1 MAVTKCFDVLVIGAG
16 PAGLAIAAACAEQ
29 GLDVA
34 CLSPTGVQPW
44 HNTYGIWYDELP
56 ADLLPTVGHSW
67 QKVYVRNQRVNPIAV
82 SPTAVNPT
90 AVSPT
95 AVSSTAVGPVATAS
109 NTVNIQDDVSG
120 MVGAQLLGRHYA
132 FFDNEAL
139 QKHLLEHCCDIT
151 WLSGLA
157 TDVDHGDTHATVFCR
172 PPDELNAQ
180 PTSYCAHLVIAAN
193 GHRSPLVQRPNSKE
207 PLAFQ
212 IAYGV
217 LGRFS
222 CPPIAP
228 DSMMLMDFDDGYLQ
242 PEERQQ
248 PTFLYAVDMGDGRY
262 FVEETALAVRPTLP
276 FDFFKNR
283 LERRLAARGCHLL
296 EQVSEEHCLFPMNP
310 LVPPA
315 QNVLAYGAA
324 ASMVHPASG
333 YMVGLALR
341 YAPELAATIATSLQT
356 ASEPRAIGGSS
367 AAAWQHLWPQDA
379 RYRQQL
385 YRFGLEAL
393 LTMDSPQTQAFF
405 KAFFAIPEPDWQ
417 GYLSNHLST
426 AGILR
431 AMTQVFVRAPW
442 RVRGKLVRAA
452 LQQPGMLLPAS
463 SQQT

>member
-1 MAVTKCFDVLVIGAG
+1 MNDT
-16 PAGLAIAAACAEQ
+16 
-29 GLDVA
+29 
-34 CLSPTGVQPW
+34 
-44 HNTYGIWYDELP
+44 
-56 ADLLPTVGHSW
+56 
-67 QKVYVRNQRVNPIAV
+67 
-82 SPTAVNPT
+82 
-90 AVSPT
+90 
-95 AVSSTAVGPVATAS
+95 
-109 NTVNIQDDVSG
+109 QDDISG

-157 TDVDHGDTHATVFCR
+157 SNVEHGDTHATVFCR

-180 PTSYCAHLVIAAN
+180 PTSYYAHLVIAAN
-193 GHRSPLVQRPNSKE
+193 GHRSPLVQRPDSKDK
-207 PLAFQ
+207 LAFQ
-212 IAYGV
+212 VAYGV

-222 CPPIAP
+222 RPPIAP

-262 FVEETALAVRPTLP
+262 FVEETALAVRPKLP
-276 FDFFKNR
+276 FGFFKDR
-283 LERRLAARGCHLL
+283 LERRLAARGCTLL
-296 EQVSEEHCLFPMNP
+296 EQTSEEHCLFPMNP

-315 QNVLAYGAA
+315 QNTLAYGAA

-333 YMVGLALR
+333 YLVGLALR

-356 ASEPRAIGGSS
+356 TSEPVAIGSSS
-367 AAAWQHLWPQDA
+367 ATAWQHLWPQDA

-417 GYLSNHLST
+417 GYLSNRLTT

-431 AMTQVFVRAPW
+431 AMTQVFVHAPW
-442 RVRGKLVRAA
+442 RVRGKLISAA
-452 LQQPGMLLPAS
+452 LQQPGMLLPTS

>member
-1 MAVTKCFDVLVIGAG
+1 MTKCFDVLVIGAG
-16 PAGLAIAAACAEQ
+16 PAGLAIAAACADQ

-34 CLSPTGVQPW
+34 CLSPAGVQPW

-56 ADLLPTVGHSW
+56 ADLLPTIGHSW
-67 QKVYVRNQRVNPIAV
+67 QKVYVRNQRID
-82 SPTAVNPT
+82 
-90 AVSPT
+90 
-95 AVSSTAVGPVATAS
+95 PVVTDVVAAA
-109 NTVNIQDDVSG
+109 NTRDSQDNLQGDIHDDIQG

-139 QKHLLEHCCDIT
+139 QKHLLEHCCHIT
-151 WLSGLA
+151 WLTGLA
-157 TDVDHGDTHATVFCR
+157 TDVEHGDTFSTVFCQLS
-172 PPDELNAQ
+172 DDLNTQ
-180 PTSYCAHLVIAAN
+180 PTNYRARLVIAAN
-193 GHRSPLVQRPNSKE
+193 GHRSPLVHRPNADDR
-207 PLAFQ
+207 LAFQ

-217 LGRFS
+217 VGRFS
-222 CPPIAP
+222 RPPIAP

-242 PEERQQ
+242 SEERQQ

-262 FVEETALAVRPTLP
+262 FVEETALAVRPKLP
-276 FDFFKNR
+276 FDFFKDR
-283 LERRLAARGCHLL
+283 LERRLAARGCTLL
-296 EQVSEEHCLFPMNP
+296 EQTDEEHCLFPMNP

-315 QNVLAYGAA
+315 QNTLAYGAA

-341 YAPELAATIATSLQT
+341 HAPELAATIATSLQT
-356 ASEPRAIGGSS
+356 ANAAGSGSS
-367 AAAWQHLWPQDA
+367 AAAWQHLWPPDA

-393 LTMDSPQTQAFF
+393 LSMGSTQTQAFF
-405 KAFFAIPEPDWQ
+405 NAFFATADHDWQ
-417 GYLSNHLST
+417 GYLSNRLTT

-442 RVRGKLVRAA
+442 RVRGKLMGAA
-452 LQQPGMLLPAS
+452 LRHPGMLLPTS